1 MLRSQLCL
9 CTRGRDHPQY
19 LHSIMDSGFYLYCLH
34 SLSLSVSVTV
44 TLARLIII
52 IAVGHREKAVTEIAE
67 ASVHCAG
74 GYFRE

>member
-34 SLSLSVSVTV
+34 SLSLSVTV
-44 TLARLIII
+44 TLASLIII
-52 IAVGHREKAVTEIAE
+52 IAVGHREKAVIEIAE